1 MFLPSNRKFFRVES
15 NSVYNHT
22 DDREPGSD
30 LFILS
35 MIRDRIGRHKVLL
48 PVNQKYDR
56 ISDRKTSVI
65 RFYRKNNN

>member
-22 DDREPGSD
+22 ESD

-65 RFYRKNNN
+65 RFYRKN

>member
-1 MFLPSNRKFFRVES
+1 MFFPSNRKILRVES

-22 DDREPGSD
+22 DDRELGSD

-48 PVNQKYDR
+48 PVNQKYGR
-56 ISDRKTSVI
+56 ISDRKTSFI
-65 RFYRKNNN
+65 RFYRKSNN